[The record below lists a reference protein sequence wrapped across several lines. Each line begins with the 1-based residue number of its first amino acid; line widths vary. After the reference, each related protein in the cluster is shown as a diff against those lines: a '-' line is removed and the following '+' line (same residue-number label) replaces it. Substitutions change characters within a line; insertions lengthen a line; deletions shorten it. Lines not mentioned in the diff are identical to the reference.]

1 MTPLWLT
8 EAADQFWT
16 WAGEREGF
24 PRRLERSVAF
34 ALPLTIIALP
44 RLRLH
49 AIDTWLAQQSVAAS
63 LHQGNRRLRGC
74 LVAYG
79 GSGLVFLDGTDPDD
93 ERRFSL
99 AHEVAHFLL
108 DYHLPRQAALARLGE
123 RIRPVLDGLRPP
135 TQTERIDAVL
145 SRTPLGLHLHLLERG
160 AWGYAE
166 GRVEEAERRAD
177 DLALELLAPADEA
190 LRRLTAS
197 GEALS
202 VERAVALLT
211 GDMGL
216 PQAAAEVYARRL
228 VGPSRPPLSF
238 VRRIGAR

>member
-1 MTPLWLT
+1 MTALWLT

-16 WAGEREGF
+16 WAGEPEPF
-24 PRRLERSVAF
+24 PRRLERSVAV
-34 ALPLTIIALP
+34 ALPLTTIALP

-49 AIDTWLAQQSVAAS
+49 SIDTWLAQQHVA
-63 LHQGNRRLRGC
+63 LGLREGDRRLRGC

-108 DYHLPRQAALARLGE
+108 DYYLPRQAALARLGQGV
-123 RIRPVLDGLRPP
+123 RPVLDGLRPP
-135 TQTERIDAVL
+135 TQTERIDALL

-160 AWGYAE
+160 AWGYAD
-166 GRVEEAERRAD
+166 GAVEEAERRAD
-177 DLALELLAPADEA
+177 DLAVELLAPAA
-190 LRRLTAS
+190 VVLRRLTS
-197 GEALS
+197 GAEGPS
-202 VERAVALLT
+202 VERAIALLT
-211 GDMGL
+211 DDMGL
-216 PQAAAEVYARRL
+216 PLAVAESYARRL
-228 VGPSRPPLSF
+228 VGPPRPPLSF